1 MTLAPTPPATR
12 RRRSRPTNPET
23 PPLENGDRLDRFE
36 FERRYE
42 AMPHVS
48 KAQLIEGIVYMP
60 SPVAFEGHGE
70 EHSTAVGWAFYYR
83 SKTRG
88 VRVGDNST
96 SRLDIDNEPQPDLLI
111 MLPAAAGGQAKVVD
125 GYVEGA
131 PELVLEVASSSAS
144 IDLNAKL
151 RAYERN
157 GVREY
162 VVWRTRDEAVD
173 WFDLVDGR
181 FARREADAD
190 GLLKSRVFPGLWLD
204 VAALVDDD
212 PARLLAA
219 VDRGCASPEHA
230 EFARRLATLAA
241 R

>member
-1 MTLAPTPPATR
+1 MTLAPERTRTSRRPA
-12 RRRSRPTNPET
+12 RPAV

-36 FERRYE
+36 FERRYR
-42 AMPHVS
+42 AMPNVN
-48 KAQLIEGIVYMP
+48 KAELIEGVVYMP

-70 EHSTAVGWAFYYR
+70 EHSLANGWAIYYR
-83 SKTRG
+83 SKVRK

-131 PELVLEVASSSAS
+131 PEFVLEVASSSAS

-162 VVWRTRDEAVD
+162 VVWRTRDDAVD
-173 WFDLVDGR
+173 WFDLTDAGK
-181 FARREADAD
+181 FARRDGPDFD
-190 GLLKSRVFPGLWLD
+190 GLFKSRLFPGLWLD
-204 VAALVDDD
+204 PLALVNDD
-212 PARLLAA
+212 PAALLAA
-219 VDRGCASPEHA
+219 VDRGCATGEHA
-230 EFARRLATLAA
+230 EFARRLASVPPA
-241 R
+241 